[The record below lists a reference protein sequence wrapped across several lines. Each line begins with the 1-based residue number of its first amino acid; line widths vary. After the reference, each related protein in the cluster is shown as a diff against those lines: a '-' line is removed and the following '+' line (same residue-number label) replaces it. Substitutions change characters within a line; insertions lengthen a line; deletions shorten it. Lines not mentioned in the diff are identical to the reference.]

1 MATREIDYR
10 EAKLMKLIKLI
21 LFAFVI
27 ISLIPMYILHV
38 ALSLFIILF
47 SIAGI
52 DQPSDAQVLRIGAEM
67 FSLLI
72 TKPISFSKTLYN
84 NFFS

>member
-1 MATREIDYR
+1 
-10 EAKLMKLIKLI
+10 MKPIKLI
-21 LFAFVI
+21 LFGFVI

-38 ALSLFIILF
+38 ALSLFMILF
-47 SIAGI
+47 SISAGI
-52 DQPSDAQVLRIGAEM
+52 DQPSDAQLPRIGAEM
-67 FSLLI
+67 FSLLV